1 MISVAII
8 TKNEEKNI
16 LDCLESALWAD
27 EIIIVDDNSDD
38 RTIEVIKNLSNKKIK
53 IYSKALDGDFASQR
67 NYALS
72 KATKKWVLFLDADE
86 RITNELRE
94 EINAFLIE
102 NVKSSNLNGFFIKRK
117 DFMWG
122 KELNHGETGGIKLLR
137 FSKKD
142 SGIWKGKVHEV
153 WEVEGNISE
162 MENNLIHFPHQTI
175 DEFLSEINFYTSLR
189 AKELYENKIQGSVK
203 NIILYPKG
211 KFIKNY
217 FIKLGFLD
225 GIEGFLFA
233 IFMSLHSFLVRG
245 KLWLLWKRR

>member
-1 MISVAII
+1 MLSVVII
-8 TKNEEKNI
+8 AKNEEKNI
-16 LDCLESALWAD
+16 LDCLETVLWAD
-27 EIIIVDDNSDD
+27 EIIIVDDNSED
-38 RTIEVIKNLSNKKIK
+38 RTIEVVKSLSSKKIK
-53 IYSKALDGDFASQR
+53 VYSKSLNEDFASQR

-86 RITNELRE
+86 RVTNELRE
-94 EINAFLIE
+94 EINTFLIE
-102 NVKSSNLNGFFIKRK
+102 NIKISNINGFFIKRK
-117 DFMWG
+117 DIMWG
-122 KELNHGETGGIKLLR
+122 KELKHGETGGIKLLR
-137 FSKKD
+137 FAKKD
-142 SGIWKGKVHEV
+142 SGIWKGKVHEI

-175 DEFLSEINFYTSLR
+175 DEFLSEINFYTTLR
-189 AKELYENKIQGSVK
+189 AKELYENKIESSVK

-225 GIEGFLFA
+225 GIEGLIFA

-245 KLWLLWKRR
+245 KLWLLWKRK